1 MMIDNFEELK
11 NKAVDYKQEIKRE
24 GLSVTIGDSEENFR
38 ISGIGEKAV
47 KIEKFIKYEDMI
59 EASELG
65 RDDSL
70 EVLIKKVIEN
80 FEPSEDEE

>member
-1 MMIDNFEELK
+1 MIDNVEELK

-24 GLSVTIGDSEENFR
+24 GLSIIIGDSEENFR

-59 EASELG
+59 EALELG
-65 RDDSL
+65 RDDSI
-70 EVLIKKVIEN
+70 EIAIKKVIED
-80 FEPSEDEE
+80 FEPSEDKE

>member
-1 MMIDNFEELK
+1 MIDNVEELK

-24 GLSVTIGDSEENFR
+24 GLSIVIGDSEENFR

-59 EASELG
+59 EALELG
-65 RDDSL
+65 RDDSI
-70 EVLIKKVIEN
+70 EIAIKKVIED
-80 FEPSEDEE
+80 FEPSEDKE

>member
-1 MMIDNFEELK
+1 MIDNVEELK

-24 GLSVTIGDSEENFR
+24 GLSIIIGDSEENFR

-59 EASELG
+59 EALELG

-70 EVLIKKVIEN
+70 EIAIKKVIED
-80 FEPSEDEE
+80 FEPSEDKE

>member
-1 MMIDNFEELK
+1 MIDNVEELK
-11 NKAVDYKQEIKRE
+11 TKAVDCKQEIKRE
-24 GLSVTIGDSEENFR
+24 GLTLLIGDSEEDFR

-59 EASELG
+59 EAAELE

-70 EVLIKKVIEN
+70 EVAIKKVIEE
-80 FEPSEDEE
+80 FEPSDDE

>member
-1 MMIDNFEELK
+1 MLDNVEELK

-24 GLSVTIGDSEENFR
+24 GLSIIIGDSEENFR

-59 EASELG
+59 EALELG
-65 RDDSL
+65 RDDSI
-70 EVLIKKVIEN
+70 EIAIKKVIED
-80 FEPSEDEE
+80 FEPSEDKE

>member
-1 MMIDNFEELK
+1 MIDNIEELK
-11 NKAVDYKQEIKRE
+11 NKAVEHKQEIKRE
-24 GLSVTIGDSEENFR
+24 GLNITIGDSEEDFR

-59 EASELG
+59 EAAELG

-70 EVLIKKVIEN
+70 EVSIKKVIEE
-80 FEPSEDEE
+80 FEPSDD